1 MTSRLEPPPGTPNMR
16 RTPARRSSST
26 ITSAT
31 VGIGGPPL
39 AEGWLWDTPRPPRR
53 GPAGQSGCSV
63 ALGATVLGCVLRG
76 VRLRGLRGWRGLI
89 LRAGRH
95 AFLELAHGLT
105 ERA

>member
-1 MTSRLEPPPGTPNMR
+1 
-16 RTPARRSSST
+16 
-26 ITSAT
+26 
-31 VGIGGPPL
+31 VGISGPPL
-39 AEGWLWDTPRPPRR
+39 AERWLSDTPRPPRR

-105 ERA
+105 ERARQFRQLLGAEEEHSESERDPEILWS